1 MIGIMGALGLFDD
14 IQDFNN
20 QYIGGGV
27 NIQLKLKLLFMNQRI
42 ESRTY

>member
-1 MIGIMGALGLFDD
+1 MGALGLFDD
-14 IQDFNN
+14 IQDFDN
-20 QYIGGGV
+20 QHIGGV